1 MLLHSTW
8 QPYIYQYLLLLTY
21 MRQTDNHTQDN
32 ILPTDTWQL
41 AIDSSTLMV
50 QDSTE
55 AFLTENEGKLPFQVW
70 ETESQPI
77 TMTVKVCEVEWEL
90 NKNTAA
96 SPPQSPV
103 ACVENGTVDQVRLVP
118 FVAARLRLGESFTSL
133 MWYMYMKEGN
143 EKLRYFIKLLI
154 HFWHSWYWTCW
165 QTAEDRLLVTF

>member
-1 MLLHSTW
+1 
-8 QPYIYQYLLLLTY
+8 

-32 ILPTDTWQL
+32 TLLPTDTWQL
-41 AIDSSTLMV
+41 AIDPSTLMV

-133 MWYMYMKEGN
+133 M
-143 EKLRYFIKLLI
+143 
-154 HFWHSWYWTCW
+154 
-165 QTAEDRLLVTF
+165 